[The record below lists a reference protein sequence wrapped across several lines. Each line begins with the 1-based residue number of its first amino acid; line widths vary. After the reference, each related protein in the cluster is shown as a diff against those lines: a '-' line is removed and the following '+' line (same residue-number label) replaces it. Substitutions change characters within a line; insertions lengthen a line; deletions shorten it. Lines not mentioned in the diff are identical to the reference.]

1 MFLKFNF
8 VSSIKALFE
17 MLLIRLRLLG
27 NFDIAKL
34 SLNDFFE
41 KKIFFVEKEEM
52 EKVSNYLENFYVIES
67 F

>member
-1 MFLKFNF
+1 M
-8 VSSIKALFE
+8 LFE
-17 MLLIRLRLLG
+17 TLLIRLRSLG

-34 SLNDFFE
+34 SLNDFFD

>member
-27 NFDIAKL
+27 NFDIVKL
-34 SLNDFFE
+34 SLNDFFD

>member
-27 NFDIAKL
+27 NFDIVKL
-34 SLNDFFE
+34 SLNDFFD
-41 KKIFFVEKEEM
+41 KKIFLVEKEEM

>member
-17 MLLIRLRLLG
+17 MLLIRLRSLG
-27 NFDIAKL
+27 NFDIVKL
-34 SLNDFFE
+34 SLNDFFD